1 MSEKV
6 GILKFLGDIWGP
18 ENANVYLA
26 TKPEQNLFSVS
37 PLISNWRDKQ
47 DIIVEFIIEKDAK
60 MDVYYSM
67 AHYRDGSESKEKV
80 NAVGARVLWIELEG
94 DNEGQARPKDALE
107 KLISDGIIPRPTYRI
122 QSSSENAQHWYWIL
136 DGLYATDIIETLNR
150 RIAYYL
156 DADRACWNIDRVLR
170 PPFTHNHKRKRA
182 YSDGSA
188 PAVDI
193 IEYTGTIY
201 RPVEFKDLPGVRV
214 QLTEIAAFGEIPDID
229 TVFRRYPWDNKH
241 SDLFSAD
248 KKQFWNEQ
256 TKDYTGRGN
265 AMARLSYFCAEVGM
279 TDEAMYCVLDD
290 ADKRWEK
297 FSGRHDR
304 ERRIVE
310 FIYKAREKYPS
321 PIFVVEQQSEEP
333 IQRLYRFG
341 DFLKTEVNFEWL
353 IQDLIAKQTI
363 NFLTAVPGVGKSRLA
378 IQLGASLATG
388 QDFLSWK
395 MLGTRRVVFFS
406 LEMGHPM
413 LKHFASNLDKEGA
426 YDPELLQ
433 ENFWLVPTGEP
444 MPFSSQ
450 ETLTFFKYIMDEVKP
465 EVVIINAMSSL
476 SYSEL
481 KEDTA
486 KNINNQLKAMLN
498 EYKCTFYIIHHNRKP
513 NVLDGNKPPTLAD
526 FYGST
531 YGATDAASVLGL
543 WKPQGADHY
552 ELHTLKSRTGGSDK
566 PVKLASSHDKFTFSL
581 VLPGEEEEMEIYNDT
596 TANSHPPIE
605 FGFGTMG

>member
-18 ENANVYLA
+18 ESTNVFLA

-37 PLISNWRDKQ
+37 PLISAWRDKQ

-67 AHYRDGSESKEKV
+67 AHYEDGAKEKSKA
-80 NAVGARVLWIELEG
+80 NAVGARLLWVELEG

-136 DGLYATDIIETLNR
+136 DGVYSADIIETLNR
-150 RIAYYL
+150 RLAYYL

-182 YSDGSA
+182 YKDGSA

-193 IEYTGTIY
+193 IEATGIIHQ
-201 RPVEFKDLPGVRV
+201 PQQFKDLPGVRV
-214 QLTEIAAFGEIPDID
+214 QLTEIAEFGDIPDID
-229 TVFRRYPWDNKH
+229 TVFRKYPWDNKH
-241 SDLFSAD
+241 SDVFSAGKD
-248 KKQFWNEQ
+248 QFWDPKAGKEG
-256 TKDYTGRGN
+256 DYTGRGN
-265 AMARLSYFCAEVGM
+265 AMARLAYFCAEVGM

-297 FSGRHDR
+297 FTGRHDR
-304 ERRIVE
+304 DRRIVE

-333 IQRLYRFG
+333 VQRLYRFG

-378 IQLGASLATG
+378 IQLGAALATG
-388 QDFLSWK
+388 TDFLSWK
-395 MLGTRRVVFFS
+395 MLGTRKVVFFS

-413 LKHFASNLDKEGA
+413 LKHFASNLAKEGT
-426 YDPELLQ
+426 YDPDMLQ

-450 ETLTFFKYIMDEVKP
+450 
-465 EVVIINAMSSL
+465 
-476 SYSEL
+476 
-481 KEDTA
+481 
-486 KNINNQLKAMLN
+486 
-498 EYKCTFYIIHHNRKP
+498 
-513 NVLDGNKPPTLAD
+513 
-526 FYGST
+526 
-531 YGATDAASVLGL
+531 
-543 WKPQGADHY
+543 
-552 ELHTLKSRTGGSDK
+552 
-566 PVKLASSHDKFTFSL
+566 
-581 VLPGEEEEMEIYNDT
+581 
-596 TANSHPPIE
+596 
-605 FGFGTMG
+605 